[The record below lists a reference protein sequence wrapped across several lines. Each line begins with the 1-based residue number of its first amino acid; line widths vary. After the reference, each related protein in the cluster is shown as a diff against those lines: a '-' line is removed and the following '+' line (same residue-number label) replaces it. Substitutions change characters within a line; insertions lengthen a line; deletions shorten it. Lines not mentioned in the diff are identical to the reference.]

1 MLNRAKEIAKMPA
14 FVIVQSGFNRTG
26 ETEAILCAPN
36 TATGVPDHKT
46 DVPVRVRLV
55 SEQVLSVDD
64 DSCAIIWSVDPL

>member
-1 MLNRAKEIAKMPA
+1 MLNRQEEIAQMPSY
-14 FVIVQSGFNRTG
+14 VIVQSGFDRIG
-26 ETEAILCAPN
+26 ETEATLCAPSV
-36 TATGVPDHKT
+36 AGFPDRRT